1 MDMSVSKLQKMVKDR
16 EAWRPAIHGSQR
28 VRHDWAT
35 EQHTH
40 PYTVSSH
47 LCVQDESTIDSHNPI
62 SYLFYYWL
70 LIFSWQT
77 GSSLL
82 YQQQIQY
89 QYQFSESVVT
99 DSLRP
104 HAHQASLSITVSWS
118 LFKLMSIE
126 SVMPSNQ
133 IILCC
138 PLLLPPSIFPSIRV
152 FPNESVLRTVAKVL
166 EFQLQHQSFQW
177 VFRTDSFRMD
187 WLDLLA
193 VQGTFKRLDK
203 TEWLTLTL
211 TPSSCCLLWNV
222 LGFPRM
228 ESSLSGSVIGAAFT
242 SSFLSSFSFRGLS
255 FISRSPMNL
264 FQSSF
269 YWTLL

>member
-126 SVMPSNQ
+126 SVMPSNHL
-133 IILCC
+133 ILCC
-138 PLLLPPSIFPSIRV
+138 LLLLLRSVFPSIRV
-152 FPNESVLRTVAKVL
+152 FFR
-166 EFQLQHQSFQW
+166 QHQVLLILGREILLPLTGKKKSHSFSCVDIDFLFGLAARKLQ
-177 VFRTDSFRMD
+177 VSVD
-187 WLDLLA
+187 WLLVTSQD
-193 VQGTFKRLDK
+193 F
-203 TEWLTLTL
+203 
-211 TPSSCCLLWNV
+211 
-222 LGFPRM
+222 M
-228 ESSLSGSVIGAAFT
+228 ECIVLSGSVLLY
-242 SSFLSSFSFRGLS
+242 FLSKQTFLAD
-255 FISRSPMNL
+255 P
-264 FQSSF
+264 
-269 YWTLL
+269 